1 MLIGVVADD
10 VTGANDIGI
19 MFSNGG
25 CRTNVFSIQADHLSF
40 PDFSWYP
47 ADVVVLDT
55 NSRLDSAQLA
65 YQKVYKATRYLKDAG
80 CKRFFNKTCSV
91 FRGNIGAEFDAMLD
105 ALDLEF
111 AVVVLGFPKNGRITI
126 NGIHYVHGEKLED
139 SEFRNDPIHP
149 MRNSNLV
156 EILQSQ
162 TKRKVTLLNHEIV
175 RQGKFAIKK
184 KINAMQTECNYLII
198 DVMDQDALTTISEAV
213 CEEPVLCGS
222 SALGEVLPV
231 AWGFRKIEQIE
242 IIPTIQK
249 NVGILTVAASLTP
262 QTARQIEYM
271 KDQEI
276 DIFQLD
282 TIELFSDPKRIPYIT
297 KLVEQISQLLL
308 AGKNVILHSGYQTS
322 WVAKTRTEGYK
333 SGLSLVEISRLIT
346 NSMAEIA
353 SRVVDKTGQ
362 NCLIVAGGETSAAV
376 CQHLGVTGM
385 RVLKEIEP
393 GLPSCVSLDA
403 PYYALIL
410 KSGSFG
416 SAEFFEKSLK
426 HLRGL

>member
-25 CRTNVFSIQADHLSF
+25 CRTNVFSIQADYLSF
-40 PDFSWYP
+40 PDFSRYP
-47 ADVVVLDT
+47 VEVVVLDT

-65 YQKVYKATRYLKDAG
+65 YQKVFEATRYLKDAG

-162 TKRKVTLLNHEIV
+162 TKRKVALLNHEIV
-175 RQGKFAIKK
+175 RQGKFAIRK

-249 NVGILTVAASLTP
+249 NLGILTVAASLTP

-271 KDQEI
+271 KDCEI

-297 KLVEQISQLLL
+297 KIVEQISQLLL
-308 AGKNVILHSGYQTS
+308 AGKNVILHSGYQNS
-322 WVAKTRTEGYK
+322 WVEKTRTEGYK

-353 SRVVDKTGQ
+353 SRVVDITGQ

-393 GLPSCVSLDA
+393 GLPSCVSLEA
-403 PYYALIL
+403 PFYALIL

>member
-1 MLIGVVADD
+1 MLMGVVADD

-25 CRTNVFSIQADHLSF
+25 CRTNVFSIQTDHLSF
-40 PDFSWYP
+40 PDFSRYP

-55 NSRLDSAQLA
+55 NSRLDSTRLA

-80 CKRFFNKTCSV
+80 CNRFYKKTCSV

-111 AVVVLGFPKNGRITI
+111 AVIVLGFPKNGRITI

-162 TKRKVTLLNHEIV
+162 TKRKVALLNHEIV
-175 RQGKFAIKK
+175 RQGKSTIQE
-184 KINAMQTECNYLII
+184 KINAMRTECNYLII
-198 DVMDQDALTTISEAV
+198 DVMDQDALITISEAV

-222 SALGEVLPV
+222 SALGEVLPG
-231 AWGFRKIEQIE
+231 AWDFKKTYQPE
-242 IIPTIQK
+242 IVPTIQK
-249 NVGILTVAASLTP
+249 NVGILIVAGSLTP
-262 QTARQIEYM
+262 QTAKQIEYM
-271 KDQEI
+271 KDLEI

-282 TIELFSDPKRIPYIT
+282 TFELFSDPKRIPYIT
-297 KLVEQISQLLL
+297 KLVEELSQLMS
-308 AGKNVILHSGYQTS
+308 AGKNVILHSGYQNS
-322 WVAKTRTEGYK
+322 WVEKTRSEGYK
-333 SGLSLVEISRLIT
+333 SGLSLLGISRLIT
-346 NSMAEIA
+346 ESLAEIA
-353 SRVVDKTGQ
+353 SRVVEKTGQ

-376 CQHLGVTGM
+376 CQHLGVSGM

-393 GLPSCVSLDA
+393 GLPSCVSLEP

-416 SAEFFEKSLK
+416 SAEFFEKSIK
-426 HLRGL
+426 HLREL

>member
-19 MFSNGG
+19 MFTNGG
-25 CRTNVFSIQADHLSF
+25 CRTNVFSIQPNHLAF
-40 PDFSWYP
+40 PEFSHYP

-55 NSRLDSAQLA
+55 NSRLDSARLA
-65 YQKVYKATRYLKDAG
+65 YQKVYEATQLLKNAG
-80 CKRFFNKTCSV
+80 CQKYFKKTCSV

-126 NGIHYVHGEKLED
+126 DGIHYVHGKKLED

-162 TKRKVTLLNHEIV
+162 TKRKVALLNHEIV
-175 RQGKFAIKK
+175 RQGKFAIQE
-184 KINAMQTECNYLII
+184 KIYAMRMVCNYLII

-222 SALGEVLPV
+222 SALGELLPG
-231 AWGFRKIEQIE
+231 AWDFERIDQTENIS
-242 IIPTIQK
+242 TIKK

-271 KDQEI
+271 KDQEV
-276 DIFQLD
+276 DIFQLN
-282 TIELFSDPKRIPYIT
+282 TIELFSDQKRVAYIPE
-297 KLVEQISQLLL
+297 LVKELSQLLL
-308 AGKNVILHSGYQTS
+308 SGRDVILHSGYQFS
-322 WVAKTRTEGYK
+322 MVEKTRTEGFK
-333 SGLSLVEISRLIT
+333 TGLSLLEISRLIT
-346 NSMAEIA
+346 DSMAEIA
-353 SRVVDKTGQ
+353 SWVIKKTGQ
-362 NCLIVAGGETSAAV
+362 NCLIVAGGETSAAI

-393 GLPSCVSLDA
+393 GLPSCVSLEA

-416 SAEFFEKSLK
+416 SAEFFEKALK
-426 HLRGL
+426 HLRRL

>member
-25 CRTNVFSIQADHLSF
+25 CRTNVFSIQPNHLSF
-40 PDFSWYP
+40 PDFSRYP
-47 ADVVVLDT
+47 VDVVVLDT
-55 NSRLDSAQLA
+55 NSRLDPARLA
-65 YQKVYKATRYLKDAG
+65 YQKVYEATQNLKDAG

-111 AVVVLGFPKNGRITI
+111 AVIVLGFPKNGRLTI
-126 NGIHYVHGEKLED
+126 DGIHYVHGKKLED

-162 TKRKVTLLNHEIV
+162 TKRKVALLKQDV
-175 RQGKFAIKK
+175 VSQGKLAIQK
-184 KINAMQTECNYLII
+184 KIDEMRTECNYLII
-198 DVMDQDALTTISEAV
+198 DVMNQEALTTIADAV

-222 SALGEVLPV
+222 SALGEVLP
-231 AWGFRKIEQIE
+231 ATWDFEIIDQIE
-242 IIPTIQK
+242 NIPTIKK
-249 NVGILTVAASLTP
+249 NVGILTIAASLTP
-262 QTARQIEYM
+262 QTARQIEFM
-271 KDQEI
+271 KNQEV
-276 DIFQLD
+276 DIFQLN
-282 TIELFSDPKRIPYIT
+282 TIELFSDQKRVAYILE
-297 KLVEQISQLLL
+297 LVKELSQLLL
-308 AGKNVILHSGYQTS
+308 AGRDVILHSGYQFS
-322 WVAKTRTEGYK
+322 VVEKTRTEGFK
-333 SGLSLVEISRLIT
+333 TGLSLLEISRLIT
-346 NSMAEIA
+346 DSMAEIA
-353 SRVVDKTGQ
+353 SWVVETTGQ

-376 CQHLGVTGM
+376 CQHLGVSGM

-393 GLPSCVSLDA
+393 GLPSCVSLEQ

-416 SAEFFEKSLK
+416 SAEFFEKSLI
-426 HLRGL
+426 HLRKL

>member
-19 MFSNGG
+19 MFTNGG
-25 CRTNVFSIQADHLSF
+25 CRTNVFSIQPNHLSF
-40 PDFSWYP
+40 PEFSHYP

-55 NSRLDSAQLA
+55 NSRLDSARLA
-65 YQKVYKATRYLKDAG
+65 YQKVYEATQLLKNAG
-80 CKRFFNKTCSV
+80 CQKYFKKTCSV

-126 NGIHYVHGEKLED
+126 DGIHYVHGKKLED

-162 TKRKVTLLNHEIV
+162 TKRKVALLNHEIV
-175 RQGKFAIKK
+175 RQGKFAIQE
-184 KINAMQTECNYLII
+184 KIYAMRMVCNYLII

-222 SALGEVLPV
+222 SALGELLPG
-231 AWGFRKIEQIE
+231 AWDFERIDQTENIS
-242 IIPTIQK
+242 TIKK

-271 KDQEI
+271 KDQEV
-276 DIFQLD
+276 DIFQLN
-282 TIELFSDPKRIPYIT
+282 TIELFSDQKRVAYIPE
-297 KLVEQISQLLL
+297 LVKELSQLLL
-308 AGKNVILHSGYQTS
+308 SGRDVILHSGYQFS
-322 WVAKTRTEGYK
+322 MVEKTRTEGFK
-333 SGLSLVEISRLIT
+333 TGLSLLEISRLIT
-346 NSMAEIA
+346 DSMAEIA
-353 SRVVDKTGQ
+353 SWVIKKTGQ
-362 NCLIVAGGETSAAV
+362 NCLIVAGGETSAAI

-393 GLPSCVSLDA
+393 GLPSCVSLEA

-416 SAEFFEKSLK
+416 SAEFFEKALK
-426 HLRGL
+426 HLRRL

>member
-25 CRTNVFSIQADHLSF
+25 CHTNVFSIQPNHLSF
-40 PDFSWYP
+40 PDFSRYP

-55 NSRLDSAQLA
+55 NSRLDSGRLA
-65 YQKVYKATRYLKDAG
+65 YQKVYEATQLLKNAG
-80 CKRFFNKTCSV
+80 CQKYFNKTCSV

-111 AVVVLGFPKNGRITI
+111 AVIVLGFPKNGRITI
-126 NGIHYVHGEKLED
+126 DGMHYVHGKKLED

-162 TKRKVTLLNHEIV
+162 TKRKVALLKHDV
-175 RQGKFAIKK
+175 VSQGKSAIQK
-184 KINAMQTECNYLII
+184 KIDEMQTECNYLII
-198 DVMDQDALTTISEAV
+198 DVMNQESLTTIADAV

-222 SALGEVLPV
+222 SALGELLPA
-231 AWGFRKIEQIE
+231 AWDFERIDQTE
-242 IIPTIQK
+242 IIPTIKK
-249 NVGILTVAASLTP
+249 NVGILTIAASLTP
-262 QTARQIEYM
+262 QTARQIEFM
-271 KDQEI
+271 KNQEV
-276 DIFQLD
+276 DIFQLK
-282 TIELFSDPKRIPYIT
+282 TIELFFEQKRVAYIQE
-297 KLVEQISQLLL
+297 LVEELSQLLL
-308 AGKNVILHSGYQTS
+308 AGRDVILHSGYQFS
-322 WVAKTRTEGYK
+322 MVEKTRTEGFK
-333 SGLSLVEISRLIT
+333 TGLSLLEISRLIT
-346 NSMAEIA
+346 DSMAEIT
-353 SRVVDKTGQ
+353 SRVVEKTGQ

-376 CQHLGVTGM
+376 CQHLGVSGM

-393 GLPSCVSLDA
+393 GLPSCVSLEQ

-426 HLRGL
+426 HLREL

>member
-25 CRTNVFSIQADHLSF
+25 CRTNVFSIQADYLSF
-40 PDFSWYP
+40 PDFSRYP
-47 ADVVVLDT
+47 AEVVVLDT

-162 TKRKVTLLNHEIV
+162 TKRKVALLNHEIV

-271 KDQEI
+271 KDHEI

>member
-19 MFSNGG
+19 MFTNGG
-25 CRTNVFSIQADHLSF
+25 CRTNVFSIQPNHLSF
-40 PDFSWYP
+40 PEFSHYP

-55 NSRLDSAQLA
+55 NSRLDSARLA
-65 YQKVYKATRYLKDAG
+65 YQKVYEATQLLKNAG
-80 CKRFFNKTCSV
+80 CQKYFKKTCSV

-126 NGIHYVHGEKLED
+126 DGIHYVHGKKLED

-162 TKRKVTLLNHEIV
+162 TKRKVALLNHEIV
-175 RQGKFAIKK
+175 RQGKFAIQE
-184 KINAMQTECNYLII
+184 KINVMRTECNYLII

-222 SALGEVLPV
+222 SALGELLPG
-231 AWGFRKIEQIE
+231 AWDFRKIEQIE
-242 IIPTIQK
+242 NIPTIKK

-271 KDQEI
+271 KDQEV
-276 DIFQLD
+276 DIFQLN
-282 TIELFSDPKRIPYIT
+282 TIELFSDQKRVAYIPE
-297 KLVEQISQLLL
+297 LVKELSQLLL
-308 AGKNVILHSGYQTS
+308 SGRDVILHSGYQFS
-322 WVAKTRTEGYK
+322 MVEKTRTEGFK
-333 SGLSLVEISRLIT
+333 TGLSLLEISRLIT
-346 NSMAEIA
+346 DSMAEIA
-353 SRVVDKTGQ
+353 SWVIKKTGQ

-393 GLPSCVSLDA
+393 GLPSCVSLEA

-416 SAEFFEKSLK
+416 SAEFFEKALK
-426 HLRGL
+426 HLRRL